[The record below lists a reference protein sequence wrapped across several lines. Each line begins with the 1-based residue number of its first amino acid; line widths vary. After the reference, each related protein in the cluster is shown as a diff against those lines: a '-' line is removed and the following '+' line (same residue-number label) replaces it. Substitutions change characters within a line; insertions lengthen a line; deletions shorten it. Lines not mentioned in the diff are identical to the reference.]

1 MRGKIG
7 EDPNSNY
14 KKGIFVTTQIKMMFF
29 AYILGQKKK
38 EFLLILRDGGSTY
51 F

>member
-1 MRGKIG
+1 
-7 EDPNSNY
+7 
-14 KKGIFVTTQIKMMFF
+14 MMSF